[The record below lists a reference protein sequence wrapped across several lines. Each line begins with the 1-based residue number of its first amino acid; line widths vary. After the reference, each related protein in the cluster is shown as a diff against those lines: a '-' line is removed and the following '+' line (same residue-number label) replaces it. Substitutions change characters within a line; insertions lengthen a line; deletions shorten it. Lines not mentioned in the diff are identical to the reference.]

1 MSYLHN
7 NKGVPFLHGNF
18 KPSDVLVP
26 AKTLQPKITNF
37 ALWDFK
43 NFFID
48 NAQPELDHIQLL
60 NPCQAPEV
68 LGIYISILAWFKTI
82 LISPFVVGGERPTLF
97 SDIWSLASVILQWL
111 LEAPTWDFQELCS
124 RYKYRENKH
133 VSAGRLLTGLCI
145 SVFLLIPFFSR
156 YWPSEKQWTT
166 RKNLQFYNVSM
177 TKKILN
183 SCFFLTRFITIRLIE
198 WTLVLLKR
206 NWQWLVEHP
215 HGPIW
220 HLTSIMEVINNQK
233 QNIMHAV

>member
-1 MSYLHN
+1 MSYLHH
-7 NKGVPFLHGNF
+7 NKGVPFLHGDF

-68 LGIYISILAWFKTI
+68 LGRHTCLYQCHPNDNRNISL
-82 LISPFVVGGERPTLF
+82 LLPFAVGGERPTLF
-97 SDIWSLASVILQWL
+97 SDIWSLAAVILQWL

-133 VSAGRLLTGLCI
+133 VC
-145 SVFLLIPFFSR
+145 V
-156 YWPSEKQWTT
+156 KV
-166 RKNLQFYNVSM
+166 KVSD
-177 TKKILN
+177 
-183 SCFFLTRFITIRLIE
+183 S
-198 WTLVLLKR
+198 
-206 NWQWLVEHP
+206 
-215 HGPIW
+215 
-220 HLTSIMEVINNQK
+220 
-233 QNIMHAV
+233 